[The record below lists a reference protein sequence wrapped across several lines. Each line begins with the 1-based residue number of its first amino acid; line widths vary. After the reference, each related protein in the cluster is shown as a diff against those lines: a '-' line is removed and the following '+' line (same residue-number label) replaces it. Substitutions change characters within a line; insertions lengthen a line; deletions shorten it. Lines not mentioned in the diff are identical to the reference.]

1 MTKSIFLI
9 ILLFFGLQVFEGK
22 DTEKEKQIHPTPP
35 ARVEQQ
41 EKLDD
46 KDKELIQSIM
56 LAILPPQEEW
66 PSPVQKFYVAL
77 NMEDIVE
84 PMRQD
89 PEWVNI
95 KDIPK
100 NCAMQLSPLKT
111 TNFTTTV
118 PSRLKAFCELCW

>member
-22 DTEKEKQIHPTPP
+22 DTEKEKQIPPNPP

-66 PSPVQKFYVAL
+66 H
-77 NMEDIVE
+77 
-84 PMRQD
+84 
-89 PEWVNI
+89 
-95 KDIPK
+95 IP
-100 NCAMQLSPLKT
+100 LPFSL
-111 TNFTTTV
+111 
-118 PSRLKAFCELCW
+118 